1 MSKRFALYAFF
12 CLILSLFLV
21 FPSSP
26 KAFAQNNVTPG
37 TQKAYSYD
45 PIILPTSP
53 FYFMKELRRNF
64 MRLFTRDALS
74 QIVLELDFLD
84 EKAAELKKI
93 HDLKPND
100 YLAIKESLGNYKRT
114 QDELKNRLENIS
126 SIQKE
131 RDRNTLVQE
140 LFDRLANHAKLFS
153 TILNSYNNENKEV
166 SEEVN
171 VAKEKIADSAARASQ
186 GVSETK
192 LREFLKSSF
201 ATTTNATSELEM
213 VQRIKNAASGDIRHS
228 IETIEMELTNSTS
241 TTSTIEF
248 ATTTNATSGVPHGE
262 NASTTLVCTKIYDP
276 VCGTDGKTYE
286 NNCLA
291 QIAGIQIKQKGECEK
306 KKE

>member
-12 CLILSLFLV
+12 CLILSLFFV
-21 FPSSP
+21 FPSTQ
-26 KAFAQNNVTPG
+26 KAFAQSDVAPVP
-37 TQKAYSYD
+37 QKAYSYD

-53 FYFMKELRRNF
+53 FYFVKELRRNF
-64 MRLFTRDALS
+64 MRFFTRDALS

-100 YLAIKESLGNYKRT
+100 YPAIKESLDNYKRT

-153 TILNSYNNENKEV
+153 IILNSYNNENQQV
-166 SEEVN
+166 SDEVN
-171 VAKEKIADSAARASQ
+171 IAKEKIADSAASASR

-192 LREFLKSSF
+192 LKEFLKSSF
-201 ATTTNATSELEM
+201 ASTTNATSELEM
-213 VQRIKNAASGDIRHS
+213 VQRIKNAASGDVRHS
-228 IETIEMELTNSTS
+228 FENIEMELTNGTS

-248 ATTTNATSGVPHGE
+248 ATTTNATSGIIRGE
-262 NASTTLVCTKIYDP
+262 NSSSTIACTKIHDP

-291 QIAGIQIKQKGECEK
+291 QAAGIQIKQKGECEK